1 MTPAHLRRRAS
12 RAVGL
17 SALAATLLTASLAQ
31 HSHAAPPP
39 VPDTA
44 RGLSPD
50 PATGY
55 ILEEIEDGLFWIGNG
70 AYMVMLMVG
79 PEGVALV
86 DAPPSLD
93 GLMQAAVAEATGG
106 RPVTHLVY
114 SHLHGDHIGAAG
126 RFADATIIA
135 HADTARLLERGRPCT
150 DCINIAEP
158 RPAPDIT
165 FDDTYRLD
173 LGDGQVL
180 QLDYQ
185 GPNHSD
191 GNIFIHAPNHSAL
204 MLVDVAY
211 PGWVPF
217 DLLAVSTDI
226 PGWVGAFDRIL
237 SYDFDTFVG
246 GHLARTGTRADIE
259 ANLAYITD
267 LIAAATQALEDN
279 QRSEIIPPLGQ
290 EFGFENSWWLVD
302 QHTRAV
308 VDQCASAMIA
318 QWAGRLGG
326 VETYAESHCE
336 RMQFSL
342 RID

>member
-1 MTPAHLRRRAS
+1 MTWPGPLPE
-12 RAVGL
+12 AVGL
-17 SALAATLLTASLAQ
+17 AALVAMSAPPAQAQ
-31 HSHAAPPP
+31 HGHATPPP

-50 PATGY
+50 PQTGY
-55 ILEEIEDGLFWIGNG
+55 ILEEVGDGLFWIGNG
-70 AYMVMLMVG
+70 SYMAMLMVG

-93 GLMQAAVAEATGG
+93 GLMQAAIAEATGD
-106 RPVTHLVY
+106 RAVTHLIY

-126 RFADATIIA
+126 RFAGATIIA

-150 DCINIAEP
+150 DCVDIADP
-158 RPAPDIT
+158 RPAPDVT
-165 FDDTYRLD
+165 FEESYRLD
-173 LGDGQVL
+173 LGGGQIL
-180 QLDYQ
+180 QLDDH
-185 GPNHSD
+185 GPNHSE
-191 GNIFIHAPNHSAL
+191 GNIFIHAPNHRAL

-217 DLLAVSTDI
+217 DLLAVSSDI
-226 PGWVGAFDRIL
+226 PGWIDAFDRIL
-237 SYDFDTFVG
+237 DYEFDAFVG

-259 ANLAYITD
+259 DNRAYVAD
-267 LIAAATQALEDN
+267 VIAAATRALEDN
-279 QRSEIIPPLGQ
+279 PRAEVIPPLGR
-290 EFGFENSWWLVD
+290 EFGFENGWWLVD

-308 VDQCASAMIA
+308 VAQCADEVIA
-318 QWAGRLGG
+318 AWQGRLGG
-326 VETYAESHCE
+326 VETYAESHCA